1 MLTIKNN
8 TCRTEKFYKPA
19 IYAFSFIAAF
29 VIYLLTM
36 NPSSFGYDTT
46 WFHIQVP
53 QLAVGQPTGFPT
65 AFLLGK
71 LFTFI
76 PFGTIAFRLNLFS
89 VFFGA
94 ATVTVFVMIVSNLIK
109 KEYYIALIS
118 SLFFCFFRVFWL
130 QTNRFEVYTLHTF
143 LTGLVILFGIYWANS
158 KETRF
163 LYLYYLFI
171 GLSLTNH
178 PLSVFLA
185 PILILFP
192 VITDRRAVFKLKRV
206 VIIIA
211 LMIAPFLLYF
221 YIPIRSYQGYGNVKT
236 FQQFMHYITGMQWK
250 QQFGFRSVEVF
261 KKQAAGYYNLMRQ
274 DFNIAAIIVTLFGF
288 VMLAWK
294 KWRYFILVFFLI
306 IFNLIP
312 VFLYEDVPNDFYLV
326 SVVTF
331 LMIPFAFGIY
341 HIKEAIKVLIKKISA
356 RYSGR
361 KEENKKASS
370 PGPGSFKITALS
382 VFMAAILFFPVNAFA
397 INYAEA
403 DKSRDTV
410 IYDYW
415 KAVES
420 ELEDNSI
427 IFSSSKSTNVLAY
440 LLLYESDKNIKIKR
454 GLSYEEMLSDIR
466 ANIGKN
472 TIYFNQA
479 YLPDLSNAFEM
490 EPVSY
495 FIYWMDYGEEL
506 KTFKVLGVKKY
517 VGFEIGEKELSFNFG
532 EEKNISYII
541 KNKSETEP
549 AYLSSIEL
557 GLPKSLCLIGINENE
572 SDIKVM
578 PGMASGF
585 YMWTNGPYIIEPS
598 GEIRI
603 TVKVKAIAPDEN
615 SIRFRITTN
624 NLYEEA
630 PEVTV
635 SIK

>member
-1 MLTIKNN
+1 MEPNYTSP
-8 TCRTEKFYKPA
+8 KFKIA
-19 IYAFSFIAAF
+19 IYAISFIATF
-29 VIYLLTM
+29 VVYLLTM

-53 QLAVGQPTGFPT
+53 QLAVGQTTGFPI

-71 LFTFI
+71 LFTYL

-94 ATVTVFVMIVSNLIK
+94 ATVTVFVMIISNLIK

-143 LTGLVILFGIYWANS
+143 LTGLVILFGVYWTNS

-171 GLSLTNH
+171 GLSFTNH

-185 PILILFP
+185 PMLILFP
-192 VITDRRAVFKLKRV
+192 VITDWKAVFKLKRV

-211 LMIAPFLLYF
+211 LMIAPLLLYL

-236 FQQFMHYITGMQWK
+236 FHQFIHYITGMQWK
-250 QQFGFRSVEVF
+250 QQLGFRSMEVF
-261 KKQAAGYYNLMRQ
+261 KKQAVGYYNLIRQ
-274 DFNIAAIIVTLFGF
+274 DFNIAALLITLFGF

-294 KWRYFILVFFLI
+294 KWRYFVLVFFLI
-306 IFNLIP
+306 ILNLIP
-312 VFLYEDVPNDFYLV
+312 VFLYEDVPNDFYIV

-331 LMIPFAFGIY
+331 LLIPFAFGIY
-341 HIKEAIKVLIKKISA
+341 HIKEVIKAVIRKISA
-356 RYSGR
+356 RKSDG
-361 KEENKKASS
+361 EHGNKKEVAS
-370 PGPGSFKITALS
+370 GPGSFKITAVS
-382 VFMAAILFFPVNAFA
+382 IFMAAILFFPVNAFA

-415 KAVES
+415 KAVEG

-427 IFSSSKSTNVLAY
+427 IFSSSKSTSVLAY
-440 LLLYESDKNIKIKR
+440 LLLYESEKSIKIER
-454 GLSYEEMLSDIR
+454 GLSYEEMLSSIE

-472 TIYFNQA
+472 TIYINQA
-479 YLPDLSNAFEM
+479 YMPDLSNAFEL

-495 FIYWMDYGEEL
+495 FIYWMDYSEEL
-506 KTFKVLGVKKY
+506 KTFKVLGIKKY
-517 VGFEIGEKELSFNFG
+517 VGFEIEDKDISFTFG
-532 EEKNISYII
+532 EEKNISYVIT
-541 KNKSETEP
+541 NNSETEP
-549 AYLSSIEL
+549 VYLSSIEL
-557 GLPKSLCLIGINENE
+557 GLPKSLSLIGINENS
-572 SDIKVM
+572 SDLKAM

-598 GEIRI
+598 GKIRI
-603 TVKVKAIAPDEN
+603 SVRVKAVAPDEN
-615 SIRFRITTN
+615 NIRFRITTN
-624 NLYEEA
+624 NLYVEA
-630 PEVTV
+630 PEVTIR
-635 SIK
+635 IK

>member
-1 MLTIKNN
+1 MSSRKWSQII
-8 TCRTEKFYKPA
+8 RPQYA
-19 IYAFSFIAAF
+19 ISFIATF
-29 VIYLLTM
+29 IIYLLTM

-53 QLAVGQPTGFPT
+53 QLAVGQTTGFPI

-71 LFTFI
+71 LFTFL

-109 KEYYIALIS
+109 KEYYIGLIS
-118 SLFFCFFRVFWL
+118 TLFFCFFRVFWL

-143 LTGLVILFGIYWANS
+143 LIGLVILFGVYWANS
-158 KETRF
+158 KESKF

-171 GLSLTNH
+171 GFSFTNH

-185 PILILFP
+185 PMLIFFP
-192 VITDRRAVFKLKRV
+192 IIIDHKAVFKLKKV

-211 LMIAPFLLYF
+211 LMIAPLLLYL

-236 FQQFMHYITGMQWK
+236 FGQFIHYITGMQWK
-250 QQFGFRSVEVF
+250 QQLGFRSMEVF
-261 KKQAAGYYNLMRQ
+261 KKQASGYYNLIRQ
-274 DFNIAAIIVTLFGF
+274 DFNIAALIVTLFGF

-294 KWRYFILVFFLI
+294 KWKYFILVFFLI
-306 IFNLIP
+306 ILNLIP

-331 LMIPFAFGIY
+331 LVIPFAFGIY
-341 HIKEAIKVLIKKISA
+341 HIKEGIRFVFKKIPERKKIKNS
-356 RYSGR
+356 SG
-361 KEENKKASS
+361 KDTGAQVS
-370 PGPGSFKITALS
+370 GSFKITFMA

-397 INYAEA
+397 SNYAA
-403 DKSRDTV
+403 VDKSKDTK

-415 KAVES
+415 KAVER
-420 ELEDNSI
+420 ELEDDSI
-427 IFSSSKSTNVLAY
+427 VFSSSKSTSVLAY
-440 LLLYESDKNIKIKR
+440 ILLYESDKNVKIER
-454 GLSYEEMLSDIR
+454 GLSYEEMLSTIR
-466 ANIGKN
+466 ENIGKN
-472 TIYFNQA
+472 TIYFNKA
-479 YLPDLSNAFEM
+479 YMPDLSNAFEL

-495 FIYWMDYGEEL
+495 FMYWMDYEEEL
-506 KTFKVLGVKKY
+506 KTYKVLGIKKY
-517 VGFEIGEKELSFNFG
+517 VGFEIEEKEISLKFG
-532 EEKNISYII
+532 EEKNISYTIT
-541 KNKSETEP
+541 NKSGTGP
-549 AYLSSIEL
+549 VYMDSIEL
-557 GLPKSLCLIGINENE
+557 GLPKSLNLIGINESE

-585 YMWTNGPYIIEPS
+585 YMWTNGPYIVEPS
-598 GEIRI
+598 EELTIS
-603 TVKVKAIAPDEN
+603 VKVKAVAPDEN

-630 PEVTV
+630 PEVILR
-635 SIK
+635 IK